1 MDATS
6 RPNLQELVQTMVSFR
21 KSKKNKKAAEVTKE
35 DAPDKGSSDHR
46 PEADESDD
54 KPKPAPAPAPSKP
67 PTLDDIPDL
76 LKTMTEEKGEKSA
89 AATKRIYE
97 LCDVGHKQNRVPM
110 VCSGKWDVLTPLAK
124 CLTQE
129 SGDGRHLACLA
140 LNNLSIPTENKRV
153 MALGPAS
160 KDVIG
165 GLCKVIAEDKQESY
179 LCCICLMNLS
189 FLEAL
194 APK

>member
-1 MDATS
+1 
-6 RPNLQELVQTMVSFR
+6 MVSFR
-21 KSKKNKKAAEVTKE
+21 RKKKDDAPATKKDEPKAAVQKKAEE
-35 DAPDKGSSDHR
+35 
-46 PEADESDD
+46 
-54 KPKPAPAPAPSKP
+54 KPAPKAAAAPTKP
-67 PTLDDIPDL
+67 PTLDDIPEL
-76 LKTMTEEKGEKSA
+76 IEQMLNSKGEKSA

-97 LCDVGHKQNRVPM
+97 LCDVGHKQNRVFM
-110 VCSGKWDVLTPLAK
+110 VCSGKYDVLTPLAK

-165 GLCKVIAEDKQESY
+165 GLCKVIAKTNRNHTCAAS
-179 LCCICLMNLS
+179 
-189 FLEAL
+189 A
-194 APK
+194 